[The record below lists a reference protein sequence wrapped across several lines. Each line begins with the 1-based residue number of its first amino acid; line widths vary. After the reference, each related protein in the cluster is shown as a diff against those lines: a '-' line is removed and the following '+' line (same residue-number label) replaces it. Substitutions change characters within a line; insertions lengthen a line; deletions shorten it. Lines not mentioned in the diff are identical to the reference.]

1 MEIGPGTRVG
11 RYELRLLIGE
21 GGMGRVYR
29 ATDATLGRDV
39 AIKILPPAL
48 ATASER
54 LYRFEQE
61 AKSASALN
69 HPNILAIYDVGT
81 HDGSP
86 YIVSE
91 LLEGETLRDRLSSG
105 AIPLKKATDYAQ
117 QIVRGLAAAHAK
129 GIIHRDLKPENLFIT
144 REGHV
149 KILDFGLAKL
159 VNPISE
165 LTSEPEAD
173 TVRLKTRP
181 GVVMG
186 TVGYMSPEQVR
197 GESADQCSDIFSFG
211 AVFFEML
218 TGKRAFR
225 GESAIEIMSA
235 ILSQEP
241 AEPAEANRGI
251 APAFE
256 RIVHHCLEKRPED
269 RFQSTRD
276 LAFDIESLGGTATLS
291 GPTLATAR
299 AAPRRRTRRIWL
311 AAAIVLILGAL
322 GTAFLL
328 GKSSSRPAPPSY
340 QQLTFRRGTIY
351 SARFATDG
359 HTILFSATWNSNPVD
374 IYEMRP
380 ETPES
385 KPLGLTDAQV
395 LAVSP
400 TSEMAVLLNSSQ
412 LYHSVRRGTL
422 ARLPMGGGAAREM
435 LENVQEADWGPNGNL
450 AIVRFDN
457 VRNYLEYPI
466 GKVLYETEGYIS
478 NPRVS
483 PKGDAVAFLDHPVSG
498 DSRGS
503 VMVVDS
509 SGKKKKLSEDWAGED
524 GLAWSAIGDEIWF
537 TATKAGEAYA
547 LLATTLSG
555 KQRVIAR
562 GPISLR
568 LHDISREGLVL
579 LSGDNESTPIF
590 GLAPGET
597 KERDLSWLNWVRV
610 NDISADGKT
619 FVFTHFGPNSGT
631 NYIVYLGKTDG
642 TPAIQ
647 LGEGYGLAL
656 SPDGKWVVSILS
668 TPPQVVLLP
677 TGAGQPRRLERFQIE
692 QYGYGVSWLPDG
704 KSIVFIGKEFG
715 HSQRSYIQNIDGG
728 APRPVT
734 PDGISG
740 TLVSPDGKL
749 VLAQDPNV
757 KKAPS
762 IYSLDGGDP
771 RPIAGLTDG
780 DRVLRWGIDG
790 RSLYVCRYRELPG
803 RVFKLDV
810 TTGHKEFWKEI
821 APADSAGILG
831 GVNPHVT
838 PDGKAYLY
846 AFTRYLSDL
855 YLVTGL
861 N

>member
-1 MEIGPGTRVG
+1 M
-11 RYELRLLIGE
+11 LIGE

-39 AIKILPPAL
+39 AIKILPPEL
-48 ATASER
+48 ATASDR

-81 HDGSP
+81 ADGSS

-91 LLEGETLRDRLSSG
+91 LLEGETLRDRLLSG
-105 AIPLKKATDYAQ
+105 VIPLKKTIDYAQ
-117 QIVRGLAAAHAK
+117 QILRGLAAAHAK

-144 REGHV
+144 KEGHV

-159 VNPISE
+159 VSPISE
-165 LTSEPEAD
+165 FTSEPEAD

-197 GESADQCSDIFSFG
+197 GEPADHRADIFSFG
-211 AVFFEML
+211 AVFYEML
-218 TGKRAFR
+218 TGKRAFS
-225 GESAIEIMSA
+225 GESPIEILSA
-235 ILSQEP
+235 ILSREP
-241 AEPAEANRGI
+241 LEPTDEKGI
-251 APAFE
+251 APVFG
-256 RIVHHCLEKRPED
+256 RIVNHCLEKRPED

-276 LAFDIESLGGTATLS
+276 LAFDIESLAGKATLS
-291 GPTLATAR
+291 GSTLAAAR
-299 AAPRRRTRRIWL
+299 VAPSRRTRRIWL
-311 AAAIVLILGAL
+311 AAAVVLILGAL
-322 GTAFLL
+322 ATTFFL
-328 GKSSSRPAPPSY
+328 GRSRGRSEPPSY

-351 SARFATDG
+351 SARFASDG
-359 HTILFSATWNSNPVD
+359 HTILFSATWNGNPVD

-395 LAVSP
+395 LAVSS

-435 LENVQEADWGPNGNL
+435 LENVQEADWGPNGSL
-450 AIVRFDN
+450 AIVRFDD
-457 VRNYLEYPI
+457 VRTYLEYPI

-509 SGKKKKLSEDWAGED
+509 SGHKKKLSEDWAGID
-524 GLAWSAIGDEIWF
+524 GLAWWATGDEIWF
-537 TATKAGEAYA
+537 TATKSGEAQA

-555 KQRVIAR
+555 KQRIVAR

-579 LSGDNESTPIF
+579 LTGDNHSTPIF
-590 GLAPGET
+590 GLASGEL
-597 KERDLSWLNWVRV
+597 KERDLSWLNSVIV
-610 NDISADGKT
+610 NDLSADGKT
-619 FVFTHFGPNSGT
+619 FVLTHFGESSGT
-631 NYIVYLGKTDG
+631 NYRVYLGKMDG

-656 SPDGKWVVSILS
+656 SPDGKWVASILS
-668 TPPQVVLLP
+668 SPPQLVLLP
-677 TGAGQPRRLERFQIE
+677 TGAGQPRRLDRFQME
-692 QYGYGVSWLPDG
+692 QYGYSASWLPDG
-704 KSIVFIGKEFG
+704 KSIVFIGKEPG
-715 HSQRSYIQNIDGG
+715 HVQRSYIQNIDGG
-728 APRPVT
+728 ASRPVT
-734 PDGISG
+734 PDGISA

-749 VLAQDPNV
+749 VLAQDPNL

-762 IYSLDGGDP
+762 IYPLDGGDP
-771 RPIAGLTDG
+771 RPVPGLTYG

-790 RSLYVCRYRELPG
+790 RSLYVCRYRELPV
-803 RVFKLDV
+803 RVFKLDII
-810 TTGHKEFWKEI
+810 TGHKEIWKEI
-821 APADSAGILG
+821 APAESAGIRG
-831 GVNPHVT
+831 ADPKVT

-846 AFTRYLSDL
+846 TFTRYLSDL